1 MRVVLTVVWLVALRL
16 LVSAAE
22 VVQRFDTNADGQID
36 QWEYYEADALARVT
50 GDVDSVWETSNR

>member
-1 MRVVLTVVWLVALRL
+1 MRVVLTVVWLVALGL

-36 QWEYYEADALARVT
+36 QWEYYEADALTRVT
-50 GDVDSVWETSNR
+50 GNVDSVWETSNQ